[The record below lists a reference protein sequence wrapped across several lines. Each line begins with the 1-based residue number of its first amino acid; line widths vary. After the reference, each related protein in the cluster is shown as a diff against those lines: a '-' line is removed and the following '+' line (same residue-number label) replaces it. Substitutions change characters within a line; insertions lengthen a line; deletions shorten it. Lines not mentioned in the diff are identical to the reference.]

1 MREKGKRSLWAG
13 VLVTVLFIVWTVLI
27 RAVDVREI
35 GPMGTAVGFA
45 AVNGWFHRLIGVHMA
60 LYTVTDWLGL
70 VPVFVCMAFGAVG
83 LIQLIGRRSLWKVDA
98 DILLLGVY
106 YLLVILGYLFFE
118 MIPVNYRPVLIE
130 GRLEA
135 SYPSSTTLLTLSVMP
150 TLGFQVRRRL
160 RNINLRKTVS
170 VLIRTFSLL
179 MVLGRLISGVHW
191 LTDIVGG
198 VLLSTGLYCIYRA
211 AVLLYCKEE

>member
-1 MREKGKRSLWAG
+1 MREKGERFLWAG
-13 VLVTVLFIVWTVLI
+13 VLVTALFIVWTVLI

-45 AVNGWFHRLIGVHMA
+45 AVNGWLHRLTGVHMA

-70 VPVFVCMAFGAVG
+70 VPVFVCMAFGAIG
-83 LIQLIGRRSLWKVDA
+83 LIQLISRRSLWKVDP
-98 DILLLGVY
+98 DILLLGIY

-160 RNINLRKTVS
+160 RNIDLRKTVS
-170 VLIRTFSLL
+170 VLIRAFSML

-191 LTDIVGG
+191 FTDIVGG
-198 VLLSTGLYCIYRA
+198 VLLSMGLYCIYRA

>member
-1 MREKGKRSLWAG
+1 MREKGKRFLWAG
-13 VLVTVLFIVWTVLI
+13 VLVTALFIVWTMLI

-45 AVNGWFHRLIGVHMA
+45 AVNGWLHRLTGVHMA

-70 VPVFVCMAFGAVG
+70 VPVFVCMVFGAIG
-83 LIQLIGRRSLWKVDA
+83 LIQLISRRSLWKVDP
-98 DILLLGVY
+98 DILLLGIY

-160 RNINLRKTVS
+160 RNIDLRKTVS
-170 VLIRTFSLL
+170 VLIRAFSML

-191 LTDIVGG
+191 FTDIVGG
-198 VLLSTGLYCIYRA
+198 VLLSMGLYCIYRA